1 LVTTDRFFGPQA
13 PDRNRMY
20 LKLHTLLRYYPPQP
34 SFRAQPI
41 FFNYASLISILIEIK
56 NLPPDQLC

>member
-1 LVTTDRFFGPQA
+1 
-13 PDRNRMY
+13 MY
-20 LKLHTLLRYYPPQP
+20 LKLHTLLRYYLPQP
-34 SFRAQPI
+34 SFRGQPI